1 MITPSYTA
9 GYKNFHPSW
18 YQSLTNDFAR
28 IKKAASDLA
37 SLNGSKAMLSITT
50 GFSIRISLNSHKFL
64 EKLSPFQ
71 RIQISR
77 KIASLSAI
85 PRPKD
90 SAAQKNAQDIYCV
103 TEMHTGFS
111 ISYKI
116 FAQTIY
122 VLEIVPNPKL
132 AGESK
137 ELPALYIVTK
147 NNRELWDIVKRPL
160 DSINTQHAAING
172 QSNDLKRARG
182 LMGDHIEYTFKNDNV
197 KEFTLFHNPTDGA
210 FWDTFESSLDKREKT
225 TAIAKQFATV
235 LAKVQKNGKP
245 VKWVAHSQGG
255 LIFTEAARFHW
266 ENHHSE
272 LSNNSVQFNAGAN
285 NEQRTKTILKHA
297 NIRILG
303 FNNHPFDPV
312 PNIIGGNSKDWVSL
326 LGSAVGFFFVF
337 SDDPDVRPH
346 TMPYNGNSKVANK
359 VYDIS
364 NKSSLI
370 VQSIINSIP
379 K

>member
-90 SAAQKNAQDIYCV
+90 SAAQKNSQDIYCV

-116 FAQTIY
+116 LAQTIY

-132 AGESK
+132 VGESK
-137 ELPALYIVTK
+137 ELPALYLVRYK
-147 NNRELWDIVKRPL
+147 GGDEWELVNKPL
-160 DSINTQHAAING
+160 EAVSTTHAAING
-172 QSNDLKRARG
+172 QSNVLSKAWDLMAI
-182 LMGDHIEYTFKNDNV
+182 HITAAFRNEIIKEY
-197 KEFTLFHNPTDGA
+197 TLFHNPSDGF
-210 FWDTFESSLDKREKT
+210 FWDTYESSLDKREKT
-225 TAIAKQFATV
+225 TAIAKQFSAV
-235 LAKVQKNGKP
+235 LGKVQNSGKP

-255 LIFTEAARFHW
+255 LIFTEAARYHW
-266 ENHHSE
+266 EHHHSE
-272 LSNNSVQFNAGAN
+272 LSHNSVQFNAGAN
-285 NEQRTKTILKHA
+285 NEQKTKSILKKP
-297 NIRILG
+297 NIKILG

-312 PNIIGGNSKDWVSL
+312 PNIIGENAKDWVSL
-326 LGSAVGFFFVF
+326 LGSTVGCFFIF
-337 SDDPDVRPH
+337 SDNPNVSPH
-346 TMPYNGNSKVANK
+346 TLPYSGNSNVVNK
-359 VYDIS
+359 VYNIKD
-364 NKSSLI
+364 KSALV
-370 VQSIINSIP
+370 VQSIINAIP